1 MGRAVR
7 HPHPAGGGPP
17 LKFTET
23 AVGGVVILDVEP
35 HPDERGLFARTW
47 CEDEVRAHGLDPR
60 IVQSSI
66 SYNTKKGT
74 LRGMHYQAEP
84 HEETKSVRCTAG
96 AIYDVAVDLRRS
108 SPTYRQWTAV
118 ELTAANRRT
127 VYVPRGVA
135 HGFLTLTEDAE
146 VLYQMGV
153 AYVPGAARGVRWDDP
168 AFGIEWP
175 LEPRVISE
183 RDRTF
188 AAWEV

>member
-1 MGRAVR
+1 M
-7 HPHPAGGGPP
+7 
-17 LKFTET
+17 
-23 AVGGVVILDVEP
+23 VVLDVEP
-35 HPDERGLFARTW
+35 HPDERGLFARIW
-47 CEDEVRAHGLDPR
+47 CVDELRAHGLDPR

-66 SYNTKKGT
+66 SYNKQKGT

-108 SPTYRQWTAV
+108 SETYRRWTAV

-127 VYVPRGVA
+127 LYVPRGVA
-135 HGFLTLTEDAE
+135 HGFITLTDDAE

-175 LEPRVISE
+175 MEPRVISE

-188 AAWEV
+188 AAWETST